1 MQRTLK
7 RLGLA
12 LLLVSLVA
20 CGPSQRERD
29 LGAQNEALL
38 SENAR
43 LQAELEEARARL
55 AELEEDSRVQ
65 RERQPA
71 IDRERAELAE
81 LRRQSAEQGGR
92 VAELEQALQSS
103 EAQIE
108 ALLGDQENI
117 DILSAELV
125 DRDERLAALDAL
137 LTETQVTLAGEREA
151 QAARA
156 GELEAAL
163 ELARLE
169 ARSRTFERSAAQAD
183 RDRLAADLSEAQESL
198 EAASA
203 EGEAQAARADGLEDE
218 LAAELARA

>member
-156 GELEAAL
+156 GELE
-163 ELARLE
+163 
-169 ARSRTFERSAAQAD
+169 
-183 RDRLAADLSEAQESL
+183 
-198 EAASA
+198 
-203 EGEAQAARADGLEDE
+203 
-218 LAAELARA
+218 